1 MEAPYKISDRRA
13 IQIHSFLKKPLPH
26 LQHLILDLGCL
37 SGARCIYSSS
47 HMPALESLTIIYTK
61 DIWLWENMALL
72 AKTQP
77 RRLVLTSY
85 TYVPVE
91 NVSSFIGAFSHRQ
104 GPLPCLEL
112 RDMDVKLDYHR
123 YEKPP
128 LPTPE
133 EFSEDFR
140 IAELKIA
147 NVSWYR
153 HVSKRRKSERR
164 GWCRTG
170 WDLFGPICDAADVVR
185 VSVRDGAE
193 RYKEDFFERPVRDL
207 DIDGNS
213 ITGETDSDR
222 STTEDGIEYDSDST
236 NEDEDKNENGDKD
249 EDEDEDEDNDEDG
262 DGDGNGDRVV
272 GEVAWS
278 RADMALRRSYATAS
292 WSYRGD

>member
-1 MEAPYKISDRRA
+1 
-13 IQIHSFLKKPLPH
+13 
-26 LQHLILDLGCL
+26 
-37 SGARCIYSSS
+37 
-47 HMPALESLTIIYTK
+47 
-61 DIWLWENMALL
+61 MALL

-164 GWCRTG
+164 GWCRT
-170 WDLFGPICDAADVVR
+170 
-185 VSVRDGAE
+185 
-193 RYKEDFFERPVRDL
+193 VRDL